1 MKIRFNP
8 LFAPDDGGGSIPAA
22 PEASGWGDFISSEL
36 ANYDSTSADDGQP
49 PEADPDAQGDEG
61 EEEPPAEGQDEVEP
75 NPDDAEPAP
84 EGDDKKDPNKPEP
97 LSDDTE
103 IELGEDRQPVK
114 LSELKQGYLRQSDY
128 TKKTQALAEER
139 KTFETER
146 THFEPVKQWLDY
158 INGNPWLFQQI
169 NTAIR
174 EFNST
179 GVLPIEEVMQDA
191 QYGRYVNH
199 LMSENN
205 RLQGELQTLQTAKG
219 ELEFSTTMN
228 SVITDLK
235 GEYGDLITPEYE
247 QQLRDQ
253 AKNDGLKPDV
263 IKKMAKGDLAEQR
276 LQQEQAKSKKAGKEA
291 EARTIQNLQEKRN
304 ALPPQPRSSAQRPAN
319 EAPDENASWFDIAR
333 LAGSRR

>member
-1 MKIRFNP
+1 MSMFKRITP
-8 LFAPDDGGGSIPAA
+8 LFSPDDGGSIPAA
-22 PEASGWGDFISSEL
+22 PEASGWGNFISSEL
-36 ANYDSTSADDGQP
+36 ANYDSTSADDVQP
-49 PEADPDAQGDEG
+49 ETDTDAQGDEG
-61 EEEPPAEGQDEVEP
+61 AEEPPAEGQDEVEP

-114 LSELKQGYLRQSDY
+114 LAELKQGYLRQSDY
-128 TKKTQALAEER
+128 TKKTQALADER
-139 KTFETER
+139 KAFETER
-146 THFEPVKQWLDY
+146 QHFEPVKQWLDY

-191 QYGRYVNH
+191 QYGRYINH
-199 LMSENN
+199 LMAENN
-205 RLQGELQTLQTAKG
+205 RLQSQLGTLQAEKG
-219 ELEFSTTMN
+219 EIEFSTTMN
-228 SVITDLK
+228 GVIGDLK
-235 GEYGDLITPEYE
+235 TEYGDLLTPEYE

-253 AKNDGLKPDV
+253 AKADGLKPEV
-263 IKKMAKGDLAEQR
+263 VKKMAKGDLAEQK

-291 EARTIQNLQEKRN
+291 EARTIQKLQEKRN
-304 ALPPQPRSSAQRPAN
+304 ALPPQPRSSAQRPAD
-319 EAPDENASWFDIAR
+319 EAPEENMSWFDLAK
-333 LAGSRR
+333 LAGGRK